1 MSTNYEA
8 VVQPEGR
15 VLIPS
20 ELRKALGIG
29 PGTRLVLSER
39 DGGVL
44 LTPRGAI
51 KRQLRDLFADVSG
64 SMADELIAERHDEAA
79 KDQLP

>member
-29 PGTRLVLSER
+29 PGTRVVLSER

-44 LTPRGAI
+44 LMPRDAV
-51 KRQLRDLFADVSG
+51 KQQLRHLFAHVSG
-64 SMADELIAERHDEAA
+64 SMADELIAERHEEAA
-79 KDQLP
+79 KEQLP

>member
-8 VVQPEGR
+8 IVQPEGR
-15 VLIPS
+15 VLIPA

-29 PGTRLVLSER
+29 PGTRLVLSEW

-44 LTPRGAI
+44 LTPRDAI
-51 KRQLRDLFADVSG
+51 KKRLRDSFADIPG
-64 SMADELIAERHDEAA
+64 SMAEELIAERHDEVA
-79 KDQLP
+79 KDSPS